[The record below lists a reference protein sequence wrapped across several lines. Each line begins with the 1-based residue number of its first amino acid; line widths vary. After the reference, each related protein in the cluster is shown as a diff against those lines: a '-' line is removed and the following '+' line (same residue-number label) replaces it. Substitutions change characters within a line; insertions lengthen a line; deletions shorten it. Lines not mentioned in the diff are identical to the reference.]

1 MSRLPEECVSEARS
15 RNMAA
20 IKGKDTKPEMLVR
33 RALHR
38 AGFRYRLHVREL
50 PGRPDIVL
58 PKYRIV
64 IFVHGCFWH
73 RHRCSAFVWPKT
85 RAAFWREKIE
95 GNVKR
100 DRKVRAALRASGWT
114 SIVLWQCELEGDG
127 AGDRSTQRI
136 LDLIREH

>member
-1 MSRLPEECVSEARS
+1 MSRLPEDRVSEVRS

-58 PKYRIV
+58 PKYRLV

-73 RHRCSAFVWPKT
+73 HHRCPAFVWPKT

-95 GNVKR
+95 GNAKR

-114 SIVLWQCELEGDG
+114 PIVVWECELEIDG
-127 AGDRSTQRI
+127 AGDRFAERI
-136 LDLIREH
+136 RDFIRNR